1 MDEFKLPSNGNN
13 YNSFAGYN
21 PNQSVDLSDF
31 FKMLPGNAENGNNPY
46 NLDFSQAF
54 SAPASPAAPENTG
67 LFQNFQNG
75 EYGSLG
81 DYGSLLKGI
90 GSLYGAYQGGKQ
102 LDLAEDQFNFQK
114 DNFNRNLGNRATL
127 INQRLDDRAT
137 ARKAALGSS
146 YNYGPTKHVDGS
158 AI

>member
-1 MDEFKLPSNGNN
+1 MNEFKLPSNNNN
-13 YNSFAGYN
+13 YDSFAGYN
-21 PNQSVDLSDF
+21 ANQNVDLSDF
-31 FKMLPGNAENGNNPY
+31 FKMLPGNTNNGNNPY
-46 NLDFSQAF
+46 NMDFSQAF
-54 SAPASPAAPENTG
+54 STPAAPENAG
-67 LFQNFQNG
+67 FLQNFQNG

-102 LDLAEDQFNFQK
+102 LDMAEDQFNFQK

-127 INQRLDDRAT
+127 INQRLDDRAV
-137 ARKAALGSS
+137 ARKSALGSS